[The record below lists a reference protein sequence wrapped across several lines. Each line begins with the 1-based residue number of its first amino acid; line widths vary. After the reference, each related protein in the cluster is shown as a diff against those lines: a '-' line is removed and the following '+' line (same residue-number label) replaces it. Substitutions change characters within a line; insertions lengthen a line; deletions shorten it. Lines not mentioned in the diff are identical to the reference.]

1 MMPRRALVAGLVLAV
16 AAAASAA
23 RAHTGGS
30 TGHAAVTIDG
40 ASIRYRLTLWPSTMP
55 PAVAEELRL
64 AREGRVHARD
74 RLLAVVRDKVTLTA
88 QGKRCA
94 PGEGSLAPAAP
105 GVESVTLVVDFACAD
120 AVRDLLIR
128 DDLFDAFGADHHTI
142 GRIDAPGST
151 TAFAFAPDM
160 REARLT
166 VAGAGGGRGVASF
179 VALGIEHILTGWDH
193 LLFLLALLLHGGG
206 PLAMVKI
213 ITAFTIAHSVT
224 LSLAVLDVVV
234 LPGRLVEAVIALSIA
249 AVAAENLF
257 ARPSVTRRWMVSFS
271 FGLVHGFGF
280 SSALRELGLP
290 SQGLVLSLFGFNA
303 GVELGQALV
312 VAVALPALIL
322 LRRTS
327 WEKRMIWGA
336 SMAILVVGLVLFV
349 ERAIL

>member
-1 MMPRRALVAGLVLAV
+1 MTSRRAFVGLVLAV
-16 AAAASAA
+16 AATASPA

-30 TGHAAVTIDG
+30 TGHAGVIVDG
-40 ASIRYRLTLWPSTMP
+40 ARIRYRLTLWPSTMP

-64 AREGRVHARD
+64 AREGSEAARD
-74 RLLAVVRDKVTLTA
+74 RLLAVVRDKVTLAA
-88 QGKRCA
+88 QGARCTA
-94 PGEGSLAPAAP
+94 GPGTLAPPAP
-105 GVESVTLVVDFACAD
+105 GVESVTLVVEFACAD

-151 TAFAFAPDM
+151 IAFAFAPDT
-160 REARLT
+160 RELRLT
-166 VAGAGGGRGVASF
+166 LGESGTGRGLAGF

-206 PLAMVKI
+206 LLAMVKI
-213 ITAFTIAHSVT
+213 VTAFTIAHSVT
-224 LSLAVLDVVV
+224 LSLAALDVVV
-234 LPGRLVEAVIALSIA
+234 LPTRLVEAVIALSIA
-249 AVAAENLF
+249 VVAAENLLG
-257 ARPSVTRRWMVSFS
+257 RPTVSRRWIVSFC

-290 SQGLVLSLFGFNA
+290 TRGLLLSLFGFNA

-312 VAVALPALIL
+312 VAVALPALLL

-327 WEKRMIWGA
+327 WEKRMVWGA
-336 SMAILVVGLVLFV
+336 SIAILVVGLALFV